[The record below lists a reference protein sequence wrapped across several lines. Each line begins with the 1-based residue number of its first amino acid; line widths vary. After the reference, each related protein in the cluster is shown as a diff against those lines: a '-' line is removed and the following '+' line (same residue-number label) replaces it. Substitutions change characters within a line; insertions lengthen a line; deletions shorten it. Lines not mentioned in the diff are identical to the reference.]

1 MQALRTYKF
10 KTKTF
15 GTVTVREHTY
25 DNALE
30 SFLRQ
35 GYAETDIVEVL

>member
-10 KTKTF
+10 RTKAL
-15 GTVTVREHTY
+15 GTVTVHERTL
-25 DNALE
+25 DDAWE

-35 GYAETDIVEVL
+35 GYAETDVLEVC